1 MQFYLPLLPIL
12 LSLSLPSLA
21 GDFEEGL
28 TAYQAGDYATALHRW
43 TPLAE
48 EGDASAQLKLGA
60 MYDKGKGVPQE
71 FNNAMKWYT
80 RAAEQANADAQFSLG
95 MMYHKGK
102 GVLQDYNIATK
113 WYKLA
118 AEQGDAQA
126 QFYLGVMYHRG
137 AGVLQDNLYAHMWFD
152 IAASLGSE
160 NASETQ
166 AIIAKRMTPTDIS
179 KARQLARECVAKDY
193 KGC

>member
-1 MQFYLPLLPIL
+1 MQFNFPLLLL

-21 GDFEEGL
+21 GDFEKGL
-28 TAYQAGDYATALHRW
+28 TAYQAGDYATALQRW

-48 EGDASAQLKLGA
+48 VGDASAQLKLGA
-60 MYDKGKGVPQE
+60 MYDEGKGVP
-71 FNNAMKWYT
+71 
-80 RAAEQANADAQFSLG
+80 
-95 MMYHKGK
+95 
-102 GVLQDYNIATK
+102 QDYNIATK

-118 AEQGDAQA
+118 AEQANADAQFSLGLMYHKGKGVLQDYNTATKWYKLASEQGDAHA

-160 NASETQ
+160 NASEIK
-166 AIIAKRMTPTDIS
+166 AIIAKRMTPKDIS

>member
-1 MQFYLPLLPIL
+1 MQFNFPNLLIL
-12 LSLSLPSLA
+12 LSLSLSSLA
-21 GDFEEGL
+21 GDFEKGL
-28 TAYQAGDYATALHRW
+28 TAYQAGDHATALQRW

-48 EGDASAQLKLGA
+48 EGNADAQLRLGA

-71 FNNAMKWYT
+71 YSNAMKWYT
-80 RAAEQANADAQFSLG
+80 RAAKQANADAQFSLG

-113 WYKLA
+113 WYALA

-126 QFYLGVMYHRG
+126 QFFLGVMYHRG

-152 IAASLGSE
+152 ISASLGNE
-160 NASETQ
+160 NASETK

-179 KARQLARECVAKDY
+179 KARELARECVAKDY

>member
-1 MQFYLPLLPIL
+1 MQFNFPLLLIFLPLSL
-12 LSLSLPSLA
+12 LSLA
-21 GDFEEGL
+21 GDFEKGL
-28 TAYQAGDYATALHRW
+28 TAYQAGDYATALQRW
-43 TPLAE
+43 KPLAE
-48 EGDASAQLKLGA
+48 EGDASAQSKLGA
-60 MYDKGKGVPQE
+60 MYDNGKGVPQE
-71 FNNAMKWYT
+71 YNKAMKWYT

-118 AEQGDAQA
+118 AEQGYAQA

-152 IAASLGSE
+152 IAASLGNE
-160 NASETQ
+160 NAFETK

>member
-1 MQFYLPLLPIL
+1 MQFNFPNLLIL

-21 GDFEEGL
+21 GDFEKGL
-28 TAYQAGDYATALHRW
+28 TAYQAGDYATALQRW

-48 EGDASAQLKLGA
+48 EGDADAQLRLGA

-71 FNNAMKWYT
+71 YNNAMKWYT
-80 RAAEQANADAQFSLG
+80 RAAKQANADAQFSLG

-113 WYKLA
+113 WYTLA

-126 QFYLGVMYHRG
+126 QFFLGVMYHRG

-152 IAASLGSE
+152 ISASLGNE
-160 NASETQ
+160 NASETK
-166 AIIAKRMTPTDIS
+166 AIIAKRMTHTDIS
-179 KARQLARECVAKDY
+179 KARELARECVAKDY